1 MRIEPFTAEHDQLR
15 DSVRRWVEAE
25 VAPHVEEWEDAGGFP
40 DKIVRRAGEL
50 GFLGLA
56 VDPAYGGS
64 GADYWATVVLGEE
77 LGRSGFGGLPMALGV
92 QTDMATPPIAKFGTD
107 AQKQRWLA
115 PAVAGEKIAAIGI
128 SEPDA
133 GSDVAG
139 IRTRAV
145 RDGDGWVI
153 NGSKMW
159 ITNGARADF
168 VTMVVRTGGQ
178 PGEHAG
184 LSLMLVDTD
193 LPGFSVT
200 RTLDK
205 LGMRS
210 SDTAELSLVD
220 VRAGPDALLGEEGRG
235 FEQIMW
241 QLQGE
246 RLISGFQTI
255 GTVEDLLA
263 RAVAYAREREA
274 FGRPIGTFQV
284 QRHRLAEIAT
294 RIEATKRMVYVAAQA
309 WNDGHYPT
317 LLVAQCKLA
326 AARLAFWVADEV
338 MQLFGG
344 FGYAEESGIPRLWR
358 DMRLLRIGG
367 GADEVQLEIIGKL
380 LEGEAASPAG
390 LSRLGAVQA
399 GGRMDVERFA
409 RPGAVAGSDG
419 IGARAAGAAAEGVA
433 ATDGGVQPLWTDE
446 HDALRASAR
455 SFVAKEI
462 LPHVEAWEADRDFP
476 RSLFAAVGDA
486 GLFGLKF
493 DPAYG
498 GSGPDYAAQAV
509 WVEELARCGA
519 GGLAADIGAHSDLA
533 ALYIDESGTDEQK
546 RRWLAPSI
554 AGTAI
559 GALAITEPDAGSDV
573 NGMRTRAVRD
583 GDDWI
588 LDGAKTY
595 ITNGSWADHV
605 VVAAKTDPD
614 AGHGGMTLFVVEAGA
629 PGFERRRLSM
639 LGWHTSHT
647 GELSFSGV
655 RVPDDQRLGEPGS
668 GFYAIMQNF
677 AWERVSMALGAV
689 VAAEISLAGAMA
701 YGRDRQAFGR
711 PIGSFQTWRHAFA
724 DLATEI
730 AQGRALSEHAL
741 RVMLAGRD
749 DAAADS
755 SNAAQAAAM
764 AKLYTQRLAVKA
776 ADAAVQI
783 HGGTG
788 YVMDVPAQRWLRD
801 ARLGPIGGGTDEI
814 MKEIIGRSMGF

>member
-15 DSVRRWVEAE
+15 DSVRRWVTTE
-25 VAPHVEEWEDAGGFP
+25 VAPHVEEWEADGGFP
-40 DKIVRRAGEL
+40 DKIMRRAGEL
-50 GFLGLA
+50 GFLGLT
-56 VDPAYGGS
+56 VDPEHGGS

-92 QTDMATPPIAKFGTD
+92 QTDMATPPIAKFGTP
-107 AQKQRWLA
+107 AQKVRYLA

-145 RDGDGWVI
+145 RDGDGWVL
-153 NGSKMW
+153 NGAKTY
-159 ITNGARADF
+159 ITNGIRADF
-168 VTMVVRTGGQ
+168 VTMVVRTAGQ

-193 LPGFSVT
+193 LPGFTVA
-200 RTLDK
+200 RKLDK

-210 SDTAELSLVD
+210 SDTAELSLID
-220 VRAGPDALLGEEGRG
+220 VHVGPDALLGEEGKG

-246 RLISGFQTI
+246 RLISGFQSI
-255 GTVEDLLA
+255 GTAEAMLA
-263 RAVAYAREREA
+263 RATAYARDRTA

-294 RIEATKRMVYVAAQA
+294 RIEATKRMVYVAADA
-309 WNDGHYPT
+309 WNAGHYPT

-326 AARLAFWVADEV
+326 SARLAWWVADEV

-380 LEGEAASPAG
+380 LQAEPGP
-390 LSRLGAVQA
+390 LPRLGTVPP
-399 GGRMDVERFA
+399 GGRMDTARFA
-409 RPGAVAGSDG
+409 RPGADQ
-419 IGARAAGAAAEGVA
+419 RTETDAGAGV
-433 ATDGGVQPLWTDE
+433 DPIWTDDHE
-446 HDALRASAR
+446 ALRASAR
-455 SFVAKEI
+455 AFVAAEI
-462 LPHVEAWEADRDFP
+462 APHVNAWEDDRDFP
-476 RSLFAAVGDA
+476 RELFAKVGAA

-533 ALYIDESGTDEQK
+533 ALYIARAGDEAQK
-546 RRWLAPSI
+546 QRWLVPSI
-554 AGTAI
+554 TGEVI

-573 NGMRTRAVRD
+573 AGMRTQAVRD

-588 LDGAKTY
+588 LNGAKTY
-595 ITNGSWADHV
+595 ITNGSWCDHV
-605 VVAAKTDPD
+605 VVVAKTDPD
-614 AGHGGMTLFVVEAGA
+614 AGHGGMTLFVVEAGM

-647 GELSFSGV
+647 GELSFTDV
-655 RVPDDQRLGEPGS
+655 VVPDSHRLGEEGV
-668 GFYAIMQNF
+668 GFYEVMRNF

-689 VAAEISLAGAMA
+689 VAAETALEGAMA
-701 YGRDRQAFGR
+701 YGREREAFGR
-711 PIGSFQTWRHAFA
+711 PIGTFQTWRHTFA
-724 DLATEI
+724 DIATDI
-730 AQGRALSEHAL
+730 AQGRALTEHAL
-741 RVMLAGRD
+741 RVMLAAHD
-749 DAAADS
+749 EDTAAPRP
-755 SNAAQAAAM
+755 QAAVEAAK
-764 AKLYTQRLAVKA
+764 AKLFTQTVAFRA

-783 HGGTG
+783 HGGAG
-788 YVMDVPAQRWLRD
+788 YMREYPAQRWLRD
-801 ARLGPIGGGTDEI
+801 TRLGPIGGGTDEI
-814 MKEIIGRSMGF
+814 MREIIGRSLGF